1 MEKTKTESIC
11 FENSLQEYISD
22 LINLFFSFF
31 GLFFIYIYLKQ
42 LEIEVF
48 DVTNTYFE
56 SKLRSD
62 RLDLT

>member
-22 LINLFFSFF
+22 LINLFFGFF